1 MKGKVT
7 GLGGVFIKCKD
18 PKAMRNFYE
27 ECLGMTTNDY
37 GVGFEFV
44 RDEGGSGFIQL
55 GTFEE
60 DSTYF
65 GEPKQKAMLNFR
77 VDNLEGLIEGLEEK
91 GIKIVNEL
99 EDFEYGKFIHILD
112 VDGNRI
118 ELWEPKD
125 AFFAGDGSPKQKMN

>member
-18 PKAMRNFYE
+18 PKAMQKFYA
-27 ECLGMTTNDY
+27 ECLGMNTNDY

-44 RDEGGSGFIQL
+44 KENGGSGFLQL

-60 DSTYF
+60 GSDYF
-65 GEPKQKAMLNFR
+65 GEPKQRAMLNFR
-77 VDNLEGLIEGLEEK
+77 VDDLLGLIDHLKEK

-112 VDGNRI
+112 IDGNRI

-125 AFFAGDGSPKQKMN
+125 AFFAADGSPKQKMS